1 MFRLSIALLLT
12 CGQVLLLVTANE
24 GGSLDTSREP
34 LYSTSAMKCDPSYRC
49 RNQPD
54 DYTARKVVPILVKGE
69 GASTQ
74 VYLQQ
79 AVNNPQKGWK
89 MIRGTPKMGEDGELA
104 FHRETFEESG
114 CREELKVELEL
125 NVLQLFQPAFTM
137 IV

>member
-24 GGSLDTSREP
+24 GGPLDTSRDH
-34 LYSTSAMKCDPSYRC
+34 LYSTSAMRCDPSYRC

-54 DYTARKVVPILVKGE
+54 DDTAKKVVPILVKGQ

-79 AVNNPQKGWK
+79 AVKNPKKGWK

-114 CREELKVELEL
+114 CGEELKVELVL